1 MRAYNLSFISDANLF
16 NHVKETIEKYRFKIN
31 LKEFNKNLIDP
42 IKLTFD
48 AKVYGKTIEEII
60 EMESVRQIDKSNSN
74 HIGYFQ
80 QNIFEYIHHKDTKV
94 TNWYVPK
101 KGFDIVNE
109 VDKIYVEMKNKHNTM
124 NSSSSQKTFMR
135 MQSQLLKDRD
145 SQCYLVEV
153 IAKNSQNI
161 EWKVSLDGVSTS
173 HENIRR
179 VSIDKFYEIVTGEKE
194 AFKQLVEILPIVMD
208 DVLENIQQQ
217 GIENTV
223 FEELQEVDKNMLKS
237 LYLLSFK
244 KYEGFDSLNMQNIL

>member
-1 MRAYNLSFISDANLF
+1 MWIYLTMLKRL
-16 NHVKETIEKYRFKIN
+16 IEKYRFSIT

-48 AKVYGKTIEEII
+48 SKIYGKTIEEII

-80 QNIFEYIHHKDTKV
+80 QNIFKYLYHKDNQK
-94 TNWYVPK
+94 TNWVVPE

-135 MQSQLLKDRD
+135 MQNQLLNDRE

-153 IAKNSQNI
+153 IAKNSQNLA
-161 EWKVSLDGVSTS
+161 WKVSLDGIFTS

-194 AFKQLVEILPIVMD
+194 AFKQLVEILPRVMD
-208 DVLENIQQQ
+208 DVLKNIQQQ

-223 FEELQEVDKNMLKS
+223 FEELKKVDNNMLKS

-244 KYEGFDSLNMQNIL
+244 KYEGFDSLEIQSIS